1 MKKNI
6 IKTFV
11 LAIACVCVTAI
22 FAGCSKT
29 VKLEIYTGRV
39 DLLNTSVELILDKDN
54 TCTFTSENGSLTI
67 GGKYERIGNKGNT
80 YIFTRLDGKEI
91 ATATLKDDVLTL
103 DFYGTL
109 ISLNK
114 SVKSLKADKI
124 NGAYKGYVN
133 DGRPYELCLVIRPE
147 NKYFVIEE
155 DGDIHSYGNYKLD
168 GSLITLTEN
177 DETETYAFGTVDGD
191 KIELNLDNDKIIFQ
205 IIK

>member
-1 MKKNI
+1 M
-6 IKTFV
+6 
-11 LAIACVCVTAI
+11 
-22 FAGCSKT
+22 
-29 VKLEIYTGRV
+29 
-39 DLLNTSVELILDKDN
+39 
-54 TCTFTSENGSLTI
+54 
-67 GGKYERIGNKGNT
+67 
-80 YIFTRLDGKEI
+80 DGKEI

>member
-1 MKKNI
+1 MKKNF

-11 LAIACVCVTAI
+11 LAIACVCVTVM

-29 VKLEIYTGRV
+29 AKLEIYTGNV
-39 DLLNTSVELILDKDN
+39 ELLNTSVELILDKN
-54 TCTFTSENGSLTI
+54 NMCTFTSENGALML
-67 GGKYERIGNKGNT
+67 GGKYEQEGDNYTFR
-80 YIFTRLDGKEI
+80 RLDGKEI

-147 NKYFVIEE
+147 NKYFVIAE